1 MGRRPA
7 ICNQIT
13 GFLPLYKNIVNYTK
27 SMFCIVEG
35 RLTILARHILYN
47 SGQTAQRNFN
57 AALIDFSIITTSN
70 RFGRDEKEFLINRLK
85 FYSSHQDGFL
95 LI

>member
-13 GFLPLYKNIVNYTK
+13 GFLPLYKNIANYTK
-27 SMFCIVEG
+27 SMFCIIEG

-47 SGQTAQRNFN
+47 SRQTAQKVK
-57 AALIDFSIITTSN
+57 ADEQHQIKHIAQIITYH
-70 RFGRDEKEFLINRLK
+70 D
-85 FYSSHQDGFL
+85 
-95 LI
+95 

>member
-27 SMFCIVEG
+27 CIFCIIEG

-47 SGQTAQRNFN
+47 SEQTAQKVK
-57 AALIDFSIITTSN
+57 ADEQHQIKHIAQIITYH
-70 RFGRDEKEFLINRLK
+70 D
-85 FYSSHQDGFL
+85 
-95 LI
+95 